1 MTKRAGRNNDHDG
14 GLEALTSQ
22 DIETIRVALAE
33 DNVYCATVNLKRREN
48 FTHIADTTELLSVI
62 FAGITSVLAFTATA
76 NQVAHESRIISYV
89 AGLCGVI
96 GISLS
101 TFSSYAAREA
111 DERLAR
117 VNVILKDAGIR
128 AETKDSPP
136 KGGVEPKN
144 SFKDGKEDK
153 EGNDQDVKKHR
164 SGRTLAISWADDS
177 AESKEELEEPYNDS
191 LSGVE

>member
-1 MTKRAGRNNDHDG
+1 MTKRASRNHDSNNSPG
-14 GLEALTSQ
+14 MEALTSQ
-22 DIETIRVALAE
+22 DIETIRLALAE
-33 DNVYCATVNLKRREN
+33 DNVFRATVNLKRRET
-48 FTHIADTTELLSVI
+48 FTHIADRTELLSVV
-62 FAGITSVLAFTATA
+62 FAGITSVLAFTSTA
-76 NQVAHESRIISYV
+76 NQGEVASRIISYV
-89 AGLCGVI
+89 AGFCGVI

-144 SFKDGKEDK
+144 NFKDGKEDK
-153 EGNDQDVKKHR
+153 EGDDQDVMKLR
-164 SGRTLAISWADDS
+164 SARTLAISWSDDVV
-177 AESKEELEEPYNDS
+177 ESKEELEEPNNDS
-191 LSGVE
+191 L